1 MPASDAPDT
10 TGRVASGP
18 GGLLRAAREAARIDL
33 AELAR
38 RTRLEQRVLEA
49 LEGDE
54 YHTLPATAFVKGY
67 IRSIARALDIDPAP
81 VLTRYAEF
89 DQTEDPG
96 LADFATRSPTE
107 ITSSSLIIKVTS
119 AALLVGVLLLIALWW
134 QRSYQATGQTPE
146 ELAALSE
153 ELATPPPDPGI
164 PLSYDYTIVD
174 HSRDPLGPVRTWRH
188 QTDGSAPP
196 AEEPAALMAADEP
209 APDTRHITEAP
220 TPEPAPVPEPE
231 PEPEPEPAPEPAAA
245 PPSPNP
251 PVAAQPRTVPPPG
264 ETQASG
270 PTEPPTNP
278 EVPPPAPVTPRP
290 PRGVELIVQGRG
302 ESWLEVTDSAGKR
315 LFMGTVK
322 PGQRLTMKG
331 RPPYDL
337 VVGFPPAISATF
349 GGSPVD
355 LHARPRD
362 GSVPRFRLDA
372 P

>member
-1 MPASDAPDT
+1 MSGAEPRDAS
-10 TGRVASGP
+10 GRVASGP

-54 YHTLPATAFVKGY
+54 YQTLPATAFVKGY
-67 IRSIARALDIDPAP
+67 IRSIARALDVDPAP
-81 VLTRYAEF
+81 ILTRYAEF

-107 ITSSSLIIKVTS
+107 ITSSSLIIKITS

-134 QRSYQATGQTPE
+134 QRSYQATGQSPE

-153 ELATPPPDPGI
+153 ELATPPADPGT

-174 HSRDPLGPVRTWRH
+174 HSHDPLGPVRTWRH

-196 AEEPAALMAADEP
+196 AEEPADLLAVEDLGAGKRDEP
-209 APDTRHITEAP
+209 EATTATPDPAP
-220 TPEPAPVPEPE
+220 TS
-231 PEPEPEPAPEPAAA
+231 EPEPAEASS
-245 PPSPNP
+245 PPTDP
-251 PVAAQPRTVPPPG
+251 PVVEEPRRDPPAP
-264 ETQASG
+264 ETRASR
-270 PTEPPTNP
+270 PTEPPTDPAVP
-278 EVPPPAPVTPRP
+278 EPSPAAPRP
-290 PRGVELIVQGRG
+290 PRGIELVVLGRG

-322 PGQRLTMKG
+322 PGQRLAMKG

-355 LHARPRD
+355 LRARPRD
-362 GSVPRFRLDA
+362 GSVPRYRLDA

>member
-1 MPASDAPDT
+1 MQASDSRDT

-18 GGLLRAAREAARIDL
+18 GGLLRTAREAARIDL

-49 LEGDE
+49 LEGDD
-54 YHTLPATAFVKGY
+54 YQTLPATAFVKGY
-67 IRSIARALDIDPAP
+67 IRSVARALDIDPAP
-81 VLTRYAEF
+81 VLLRYAEF
-89 DQTEDPG
+89 VQTEDPG

-107 ITSSSLIIKVTS
+107 ITSSSLIIKVIS
-119 AALLVGVLLLIALWW
+119 AVLLVGVLLLIALWW

-164 PLSYDYTIVD
+164 PLPYDYTIVD
-174 HSRDPLGPVRTWRH
+174 HSHEPLGPVRTWRH

-196 AEEPAALMAADEP
+196 AEEPV
-209 APDTRHITEAP
+209 APIAI
-220 TPEPAPVPEPE
+220 AEPE
-231 PEPEPEPAPEPAAA
+231 KEAREAEEARLPDPA
-245 PPSPNP
+245 PPSEPSPPAKPPVDP
-251 PVAAQPRTVPPPG
+251 PVAEKPRASVSPPESPA
-264 ETQASG
+264 TG
-270 PTEPPTNP
+270 PTEPPTDP
-278 EVPPPAPVTPRP
+278 TVLPPAPVAPRP
-290 PRGVELIVQGRG
+290 PRGIELVVQGRG

-322 PGQRLTMKG
+322 PGQRLAMKG

-355 LHARPRD
+355 LRARPRD

>member
-1 MPASDAPDT
+1 MIAGDLHESG
-10 TGRVASGP
+10 GRVVSGP

-33 AELAR
+33 PELAR

-54 YHTLPATAFVKGY
+54 YQTLPATAFVKGY
-67 IRSIARALDIDPAP
+67 IRSVARALDIDPAP
-81 VLTRYAEF
+81 ILTRYAEF
-89 DQTEDPG
+89 DQAEDPG

-107 ITSSSLIIKVTS
+107 ITSSSLVIKITS
-119 AALLVGVLLLIALWW
+119 GALLVGVLLLIALWW
-134 QRSYQATGQTPE
+134 QRNYQTTGQTPE

-153 ELATPPPDPGI
+153 ELATPPADPGI
-164 PLSYDYTIVD
+164 PLPYDYTIVD
-174 HSRDPLGPVRTWRH
+174 HSHDPLGPVETWRH

-196 AEEPAALMAADEP
+196 AEEPAALMAVE
-209 APDTRHITEAP
+209 
-220 TPEPAPVPEPE
+220 
-231 PEPEPEPAPEPAAA
+231 EPAASEKAPAEVAEPKPARVTERIA
-245 PPSPNP
+245 PPRETPPEESPQTSTSLP
-251 PVAAQPRTVPPPG
+251 AKPAT
-264 ETQASG
+264 G

-278 EVPPPAPVTPRP
+278 SVAPPPPAKPRP
-290 PRGVELIVQGRG
+290 PRGIELVVQGRG

-322 PGQRLTMKG
+322 PGQRLAMKG

-349 GGSPVD
+349 GGNPVK
-355 LHARPRD
+355 LPTRPSD
-362 GSVPRFRLDA
+362 GTVPRFRLEA